1 MLNRVM
7 IIGRLGRV
15 LFGWLNLGVN
25 SLESKNV
32 DALIA
37 SLEDEKSKAEQEIY
51 ERLVAVK
58 TTVNNMTKNVKSLK
72 QKVQVLNERA
82 ILALKNGKESLAAE
96 FSLQYENTKAQ
107 LDMAEKALEE
117 ATATY
122 DKLIS
127 NQRAVLNSYD
137 SRIEQI
143 KLKAASAA
151 MKEDLAALKDI
162 ANISGKNDFNGML
175 ADVDKILEKKDS
187 KADASIEVSGTLNDT
202 KDEMNEFIESV
213 SKEDAL
219 ARLKARVAES

>member
-1 MLNRVM
+1 MR
-7 IIGRLGRV
+7 IIGRLGCV

-51 ERLVAVK
+51 ERLIAVK

-127 NQRAVLNSYD
+127 NQRVVLNSYD

>member
-1 MLNRVM
+1 MR

-51 ERLVAVK
+51 ERLIAVK

-127 NQRAVLNSYD
+127 NQRVVLNSYD

-213 SKEDAL
+213 SKEDA
-219 ARLKARVAES
+219 RLKARVAES

>member
-1 MLNRVM
+1 MR

-127 NQRAVLNSYD
+127 NQRVVLNSYD

-219 ARLKARVAES
+219 ARLKARIAES

>member
-1 MLNRVM
+1 MR
-7 IIGRLGRV
+7 IIRRLVRV

-127 NQRAVLNSYD
+127 NQRVVLNSYD

>member
-1 MLNRVM
+1 MR
-7 IIGRLGRV
+7 IIERLGRV

-51 ERLVAVK
+51 ERLIAVK

-127 NQRAVLNSYD
+127 NQRVVLNSYD

>member
-1 MLNRVM
+1 MR

-32 DALIA
+32 DALIV

-51 ERLVAVK
+51 ERLVVVK

-82 ILALKNGKESLAAE
+82 ILVLKNGKESLAAE

-127 NQRAVLNSYD
+127 NQRVVLNSYD

>member
-1 MLNRVM
+1 MR

-96 FSLQYENTKAQ
+96 FSLQYENTKAR

-127 NQRAVLNSYD
+127 NQRVVLNSYD

-175 ADVDKILEKKDS
+175 ADIDKILEKKDS

>member
-1 MLNRVM
+1 MR

-127 NQRAVLNSYD
+127 NQRVVLNSYD

-151 MKEDLAALKDI
+151 MKEELAALKDI

>member
-1 MLNRVM
+1 MR

-51 ERLVAVK
+51 ERLIAVK

-143 KLKAASAA
+143 KLKAASAV
-151 MKEDLAALKDI
+151 MKEELAALKDI

>member
-1 MLNRVM
+1 MR

-51 ERLVAVK
+51 ERLIAVK

-175 ADVDKILEKKDS
+175 ADIDKILEKKDS

-202 KDEMNEFIESV
+202 KDEMNKFIESV

>member
-1 MLNRVM
+1 MR

-72 QKVQVLNERA
+72 QKVQILNERA

-107 LDMAEKALEE
+107 LDMVEKALEE

-219 ARLKARVAES
+219 ARLKAHIAES

>member
-1 MLNRVM
+1 MR

-117 ATATY
+117 VTATY

-127 NQRAVLNSYD
+127 NQRVVLNSYD

-187 KADASIEVSGTLNDT
+187 KADASIKVSGTLNDT

>member
-1 MLNRVM
+1 MK

-72 QKVQVLNERA
+72 QKVQILNERA

-96 FSLQYENTKAQ
+96 FSLQYENTKTQ

-117 ATATY
+117 ATAIY

-127 NQRAVLNSYD
+127 NQRVILNSYD

-202 KDEMNEFIESV
+202 KDEMNEFIESIP
-213 SKEDAL
+213 KEDAL

>member
-1 MLNRVM
+1 MR

-32 DALIA
+32 DALIV

-127 NQRAVLNSYD
+127 NQRVVLNSYD

-219 ARLKARVAES
+219 AHLKARVAES

>member
-1 MLNRVM
+1 MR

-175 ADVDKILEKKDS
+175 ADVDKILEKKNS

>member
-1 MLNRVM
+1 MR
-7 IIGRLGRV
+7 IIRRLGRV

-72 QKVQVLNERA
+72 QKVQILNERA
-82 ILALKNGKESLAAE
+82 ILALKNDKESLAAE

>member
-1 MLNRVM
+1 MR

-51 ERLVAVK
+51 ERLIAVK

-127 NQRAVLNSYD
+127 NQSAVLNSYD

>member
-1 MLNRVM
+1 MR

-51 ERLVAVK
+51 ERLIAVK

-175 ADVDKILEKKDS
+175 ADVDKIFEKKDS

>member
-1 MLNRVM
+1 MR

-143 KLKAASAA
+143 KLKAASTA

>member
-1 MLNRVM
+1 MR

-72 QKVQVLNERA
+72 QKVQILNERA

-202 KDEMNEFIESV
+202 QDEMNEFIESV

-219 ARLKARVAES
+219 ARLKARIAES

>member
-1 MLNRVM
+1 MR

-51 ERLVAVK
+51 ERLIAVK

-175 ADVDKILEKKDS
+175 ADIGKILEKKDS

>member
-1 MLNRVM
+1 MR

-117 ATATY
+117 ATSTY

-127 NQRAVLNSYD
+127 NQRVVLNSYD

>member
-1 MLNRVM
+1 MR

-143 KLKAASAA
+143 KQKAASAA

>member
-1 MLNRVM
+1 MR

-58 TTVNNMTKNVKSLK
+58 TTVNNMTKNIKSLK

>member
-1 MLNRVM
+1 MR

-96 FSLQYENTKAQ
+96 FFLQYENTKAQ

>member
-1 MLNRVM
+1 MK

-51 ERLVAVK
+51 ERLIAVK

-72 QKVQVLNERA
+72 QKVQILNERA

-96 FSLQYENTKAQ
+96 FSLQYENTKTQ

-117 ATATY
+117 ATTTY

-127 NQRAVLNSYD
+127 NQRAILNSYD

-175 ADVDKILEKKDS
+175 ADIDKILEKKDS

>member
-1 MLNRVM
+1 MR
-7 IIGRLGRV
+7 IIGHLGRV

-127 NQRAVLNSYD
+127 NQRVVLNSYD

>member
-1 MLNRVM
+1 MR

-72 QKVQVLNERA
+72 QKVQILNERA

-175 ADVDKILEKKDS
+175 ADVDKILEKKAS

-219 ARLKARVAES
+219 ARLKARIAES

>member
-1 MLNRVM
+1 MR

-51 ERLVAVK
+51 ERLIAVK

-162 ANISGKNDFNGML
+162 ANISGKNDFNGMM
-175 ADVDKILEKKDS
+175 ADIDKILEKKDS

>member
-1 MLNRVM
+1 
-7 IIGRLGRV
+7 
-15 LFGWLNLGVN
+15 
-25 SLESKNV
+25 
-32 DALIA
+32 
-37 SLEDEKSKAEQEIY
+37 
-51 ERLVAVK
+51 
-58 TTVNNMTKNVKSLK
+58 
-72 QKVQVLNERA
+72 
-82 ILALKNGKESLAAE
+82 
-96 FSLQYENTKAQ
+96 
-107 LDMAEKALEE
+107 MAEKALEE

-219 ARLKARVAES
+219 ARLKARIAES

>member
-1 MLNRVM
+1 MR

-72 QKVQVLNERA
+72 QKVQVLNKRA

-219 ARLKARVAES
+219 ARLKARIAES

>member
-1 MLNRVM
+1 MR

-107 LDMAEKALEE
+107 LDMAEKAFEE

>member
-1 MLNRVM
+1 M
-7 IIGRLGRV
+7 RV

-51 ERLVAVK
+51 ERLIAVK

-162 ANISGKNDFNGML
+162 ANISGKNDFNRML
-175 ADVDKILEKKDS
+175 ADIDKILEKKDS
-187 KADASIEVSGTLNDT
+187 KADVSIEVSGTLNDT

>member
-1 MLNRVM
+1 MR

-51 ERLVAVK
+51 ERLIAVK

-82 ILALKNGKESLAAE
+82 ILALKNGRESLAAE

-175 ADVDKILEKKDS
+175 ADIDKILEKKDS

>member
-1 MLNRVM
+1 MR

-72 QKVQVLNERA
+72 QKVQVLNKRA

>member
-1 MLNRVM
+1 MR

-72 QKVQVLNERA
+72 QKVQVLNKRA

-127 NQRAVLNSYD
+127 NQRVVLNSYD

>member
-1 MLNRVM
+1 MK

-72 QKVQVLNERA
+72 QKVQILNERA

-96 FSLQYENTKAQ
+96 FSLQYENTKTQ

-117 ATATY
+117 AAATY

-127 NQRAVLNSYD
+127 NQRVILNSYD

-202 KDEMNEFIESV
+202 KDEMNEFIESI

>member
-1 MLNRVM
+1 MK

-82 ILALKNGKESLAAE
+82 ILAFKNGKESLAAE

>member
-1 MLNRVM
+1 MR

-72 QKVQVLNERA
+72 QKVQILNERA

-219 ARLKARVAES
+219 ARLKAHIAES

>member
-1 MLNRVM
+1 MR

-72 QKVQVLNERA
+72 QKVQILNERA

-96 FSLQYENTKAQ
+96 FSLQYENTKTQ

-127 NQRAVLNSYD
+127 NQRVILNSYD

-202 KDEMNEFIESV
+202 KDEMNEFIESI